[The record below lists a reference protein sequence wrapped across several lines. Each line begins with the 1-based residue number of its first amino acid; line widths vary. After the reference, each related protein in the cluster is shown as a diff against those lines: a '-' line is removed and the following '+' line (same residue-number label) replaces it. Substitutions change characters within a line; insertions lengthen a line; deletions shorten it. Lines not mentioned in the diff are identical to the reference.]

1 MNETARNA
9 IRQTMHEVMEA
20 ARMPGIVVVVAGNM
34 AGAEDLLIGEDA
46 GGRPLTH
53 DSLFPV
59 ASVTKL
65 ATALAVLRLVDRND
79 LALDDTLAAHLPEAA
94 AAQPTLRDLL
104 SHTSGLAYDL
114 PEDAAPYDKGL
125 SWPALAQACLGV
137 MARSVPRTRV
147 EYSNI
152 GYGLL
157 ALVVERRTGLAFPQ
171 ALRQLVLEPLGV
183 EAYLGDEPPR
193 APVLLSGVRGA
204 GAGTELEIF
213 NSAFWRGLGLPW
225 SGLLTT
231 TGGAMRLIQAFGG
244 RPPGFLSTGLLDEAT
259 RNQVG
264 DLECRLFGLIPWQR
278 CHWGLGPELRDGKTP
293 HWTPPEASP
302 RSFGHAG
309 QSGCVVWADPAAGLA
324 WAILGTRTAD
334 NGWLLK
340 QAPRIGATILKH
352 HAMRQDTP

>member
-1 MNETARNA
+1 MNETARSA
-9 IRQTMHEVMEA
+9 IRQTMREVMKA
-20 ARMPGIVVVVAGNM
+20 ARMPGILVAVAADM
-34 AGAEDLLIGEDA
+34 ASTEHLLIGEDA

-65 ATALAVLRLVDRND
+65 ATALAVLRLVNRND
-79 LALDDTLAAHLPEAA
+79 LALDDALAAHLPEAA
-94 AAQPTLRDLL
+94 ATQPTLRDLL

-114 PEDAAPYDKGL
+114 SEDVAPYDRSL
-125 SWPALAQACLGV
+125 RWPAPAQACLQAT
-137 MARSVPRTRV
+137 ARSRPHTRV

-152 GYGLL
+152 SYGLL
-157 ALVVERRTGLAFPQ
+157 ALVVERQTGLDFPQ

-204 GAGTELEIF
+204 GAGTEFEIF
-213 NSAFWRGLGLPW
+213 NSAFWRGLALPW

-231 TGGAMRLIQAFGG
+231 AGGAMTLIQAFGHT
-244 RPPGFLSTGLLDEAT
+244 PPGFLSAELRGEAT

-264 DLECRLFGLIPWQR
+264 DLECRLFGLVPWQR
-278 CHWGLGPELRDGKTP
+278 CHWGLGPELRDGKSP

-302 RSFGHAG
+302 LSFGHAG

-340 QAPRIGATILKH
+340 HAPRIGTTILEH
-352 HAMRQDTP
+352 HAIRQDTP